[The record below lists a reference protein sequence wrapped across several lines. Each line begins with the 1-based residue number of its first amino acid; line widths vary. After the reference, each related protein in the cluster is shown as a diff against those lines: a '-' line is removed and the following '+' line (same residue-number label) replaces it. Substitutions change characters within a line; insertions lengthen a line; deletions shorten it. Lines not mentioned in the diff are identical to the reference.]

1 MKVSLVTFGDYMRDP
16 ITEVLMTPAERHQM
30 MIDGA
35 VAAEEA
41 GFWGANFGEH
51 HAGAFCL
58 ASPPLLLSAV
68 AARTKHLRLGTAVCL
83 IANQDPL
90 RIAEDYSTL
99 DNISGGRVDL
109 VVGRGNL
116 FPHTYALFG
125 QSLDDSRQLFEENI
139 QAVLD
144 LWSGEP
150 ASYSGISRAA
160 YHDVVLSPPPVQ
172 RPHPPLW
179 IGGGGSAETAE
190 LAARLGLPIALP
202 SAFSD
207 PKKFLPVVETYRERF
222 AAVGHKHASEVAA
235 FWHGN
240 VGRDSQAVK
249 ARWRPRYQTYMEW
262 FSAIVQKQ
270 NPGWAAHKF
279 DYDWLLTEGPAL
291 AGNPQEVVD
300 RLAMFADLL
309 QADVN
314 LIYFDMGG
322 MPRGEL
328 LDMVGLMGTDVIPR
342 LDVAAAA

>member
-1 MKVSLVTFGDYMRDP
+1 MKVSLVTFGDHMRDP
-16 ITEVLMTPAERHQM
+16 VTGVLMSPAERHSM

-35 VAAEEA
+35 VAAEAA
-41 GFWGANFGEH
+41 GFWSANFGEH
-51 HAGAFCL
+51 HAGEFCL

-68 AARTKHLRLGTAVCL
+68 AARTTRLRLGTAVCL

-90 RIAEDYSTL
+90 RIAEDYATL

-125 QSLDDSRQLFEENI
+125 QSLDNSRQLFEENI
-139 QAVLD
+139 KAVLD
-144 LWSGEP
+144 LWTGP
-150 ASYSGISRAA
+150 ASYSGIGRPA
-160 YHDVVLSPPPVQ
+160 YEGVVLSPPPVQ
-172 RPHPPLW
+172 KPHPPLW

-207 PKKFLPVVETYRERF
+207 PKKFLPVVRDYRERF
-222 AAVGHKHASEVAA
+222 AAHGHAHAPEVAA

-240 VGRDSQAVK
+240 VGHDSEAVK

-262 FSAIVQKQ
+262 FSAIVQEQ
-270 NPGWAAHKF
+270 NPGWSPHKF
-279 DYDWLLTEGPAL
+279 DFDWLLTEGPAL
-291 AGNPQEVVD
+291 AGSPQEVVD
-300 RLAMFADLL
+300 KLCAFAELL

-314 LIYFDMGG
+314 LIYLDMGG

-328 LDMVGLMGTDVIPR
+328 LDMVGLMGSDVLPK
-342 LDVAAAA
+342 LGMAVAA